1 MGYQTSMW
9 VTGPELNK
17 PSLVT
22 KHTFNHSNSLKIWGN
37 TNKPIILPCEPLND
51 LYDKKSGKYGEKS
64 GFDGSKRGSLAVKM
78 ASIWRPNISPMPVVL
93 CVPMQTK
100 HVTIGVAG
108 ALIIKSSKFD
118 KTLSILH

>member
-1 MGYQTSMW
+1 
-9 VTGPELNK
+9 
-17 PSLVT
+17 
-22 KHTFNHSNSLKIWGN
+22 
-37 TNKPIILPCEPLND
+37 LND
-51 LYDKKSGKYGEKS
+51 LYDKKSGNYGEKS

-100 HVTIGVAG
+100 HVTIGVVG

-118 KTLSILH
+118 KKFYQFFIGQEVVPIEILTLGVFLPFVALSFLPKALV